1 MSLLSKI
8 KVQYHFKVLNDLLA
22 SNNFLDAS
30 NYISKINDNNIKF
43 EIAKNFIPQ
52 LFKNSNVGID
62 NPKIIWLNS
71 FSNTSIEL
79 VENFLIYYFKESE
92 QKINPS
98 FFSYEDLIDSV
109 VGKNNFFEKIT
120 LVEWINYSYFFQWL
134 INDDINNFKFIKNKK
149 SFFSTPENLNFTNSN
164 FTNCFFCIVDHPY
177 DVYLNLKKE
186 NDNDIEIS
194 KNLFLNLDKR
204 PEIIQTNNR
213 TFELTNLGWAVHT
226 QSWLDDNV
234 QNSLKGKILNLKNLR
249 DEPFD
254 FFSDIIMHLIQNN
267 NAITLNYDVI
277 ENYVKNNDFIT
288 SSNSF
293 DNLSNNEK
301 KFINQQIEDI
311 SLKLG
316 YEL

>member
-8 KVQYHFKVLNDLLA
+8 KVQYHFKVLNDLLV
-22 SNNFLDAS
+22 SNKFLDAS
-30 NYISKINDNNIKF
+30 NYISKINDSDIKF

-52 LFKNSNVGID
+52 LFKNSNVGIE

-79 VENFLIYYFKESE
+79 VENFLIYYFKESL
-92 QKINPS
+92 QKTNPS
-98 FFSYEDLIDSV
+98 FFSYEDLIDNV
-109 VGKNNFFEKIT
+109 VGKNIFSEKIT

-134 INDDINNFKFIKNKK
+134 INDESSNFKFIKNKK

-177 DVYLNLKKE
+177 DVYLNIKKE
-186 NDNDIEIS
+186 NDNDTEIS
-194 KNLFLNLDKR
+194 KSLFLNLDKR
-204 PEIIQTNNR
+204 PEVIQTNNR

-267 NAITLNYDVI
+267 SAITLNYDVI

-293 DNLSNNEK
+293 DSLSNNEK
-301 KFINQQIEDI
+301 KFINQQIEDV

>member
-8 KVQYHFKVLNDLLA
+8 KVQYHFKVLNDLLI
-22 SNNFLDAS
+22 SKKFLDAS
-30 NYISKINDNNIKF
+30 NYISKINDSDIKF
-43 EIAKNFIPQ
+43 EIAKNYTPN

-71 FSNTSIEL
+71 FSNSYSEL
-79 VENFLIYYFKESE
+79 VENFLIYYFKESA

-98 FFSYEDLIDSV
+98 FSSYEDFIDNV
-109 VGKNNFFEKIT
+109 VGKNKFFERIT
-120 LVEWINYSYFFQWL
+120 FVEWINYSYFFQWL
-134 INDDINNFKFIKNKK
+134 INDQSSNFKFIKNKK

-177 DVYLNLKKE
+177 DVYLNIKKE
-186 NDNDIEIS
+186 NNNDTEIS
-194 KNLFLNLDKR
+194 KNIFLNLDKR
-204 PEIIQTNNR
+204 PEVIQTNNR
-213 TFELTNLGWAVHT
+213 TFELTNFGWAVHT

-301 KFINQQIEDI
+301 KFINQQIQDI

>member
-1 MSLLSKI
+1 VSLLSKI
-8 KVQYHFKVLNDLLA
+8 KVQYHFKVLNDFSA
-22 SNNFLDAS
+22 SNKFLDAS
-30 NYISKINDNNIKF
+30 NYISKINDNDIKF
-43 EIAKNFIPQ
+43 ETAKNFIPQ

-71 FSNTSIEL
+71 FSYTSLEL
-79 VENFLIYYFKESE
+79 IENFLSYYFKESV
-92 QKINPS
+92 QKISPS

-109 VGKNNFFEKIT
+109 VGKNNFLERIT

-134 INDDINNFKFIKNKK
+134 INDESSNFKFIKNKK

-177 DVYLNLKKE
+177 DVYLNIKKE
-186 NDNDIEIS
+186 NGNDTEIS

-204 PEIIQTNNR
+204 PEIIQTSNR

-254 FFSDIIMHLIQNN
+254 FFTDIIMHLIQNN

-277 ENYVKNNDFIT
+277 ENYVKNNDFVS

-301 KFINQQIEDI
+301 KFINQQIEDV
-311 SLKLG
+311 SFKLG

>member
-30 NYISKINDNNIKF
+30 NYISRINDNNIKF
-43 EIAKNFIPQ
+43 EIAKNFTPQ

-79 VENFLIYYFKESE
+79 VENFLIYYFKESA

-177 DVYLNLKKE
+177 NVYQNIKKE
-186 NDNDIEIS
+186 NDNNTEIS

-204 PEIIQTNNR
+204 PEIIQTSNR

-277 ENYVKNNDFIT
+277 ENYIKNNDFIT

-301 KFINQQIEDI
+301 KFINQQIEDV

>member
-277 ENYVKNNDFIT
+277 ENYIKNNDFIT